1 MTKQSEAEKAAEEYF
16 LSMMEDIPGDIH
28 EVPPKTLHIPIKE
41 MPPLIR
47 NAFLAGAAWA
57 AQQNKQ
63 ALSSGTMPPF
73 RDEADKA
80 DGFIAWHPRH
90 GIDKTSFAAK
100 ESLVIAKME
109 GEWPYEHPLD
119 LGWRIRPV
127 RLVFLDEVDK

>member
-1 MTKQSEAEKAAEEYF
+1 MTEQMK
-16 LSMMEDIPGDIH
+16 
-28 EVPPKTLHIPIKE
+28 
-41 MPPLIR
+41 
-47 NAFLAGAAWA
+47 
-57 AQQNKQ
+57 
-63 ALSSGTMPPF
+63 PF

-90 GIDKTSFAAK
+90 GIDKTHFAAK
-100 ESLVIAKME
+100 ESLVIAKMK